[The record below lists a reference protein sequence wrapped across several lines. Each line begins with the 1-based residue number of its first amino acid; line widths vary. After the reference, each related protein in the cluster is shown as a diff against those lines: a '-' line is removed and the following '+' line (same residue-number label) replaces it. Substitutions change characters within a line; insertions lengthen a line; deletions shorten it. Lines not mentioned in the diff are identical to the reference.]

1 MDYTSAKYDEVLTQ
15 FGRLND
21 KNFSLTTDVKSLKHD
36 LSTTQKSANESQTY
50 YHVVR
55 LIFFANMY
63 GKDTES
69 ALPLLNLLDLLSVEN
84 IFALHYCI
92 DHQHGHLV
100 TCLKELI
107 FVYLYTR
114 SQLSSNTIYSWT
126 SLETASLRT
135 EESGRRKEVA
145 VVERF

>member
-15 FGRLND
+15 LGRLKD
-21 KNFSLTTDVKSLKHD
+21 ENFSLTTDVKSLKHD

-63 GKDTES
+63 GKHTES

-84 IFALHYCI
+84 IFA
-92 DHQHGHLV
+92 
-100 TCLKELI
+100 
-107 FVYLYTR
+107 
-114 SQLSSNTIYSWT
+114 W
-126 SLETASLRT
+126 
-135 EESGRRKEVA
+135 VA
-145 VVERF
+145 QFPPSMA